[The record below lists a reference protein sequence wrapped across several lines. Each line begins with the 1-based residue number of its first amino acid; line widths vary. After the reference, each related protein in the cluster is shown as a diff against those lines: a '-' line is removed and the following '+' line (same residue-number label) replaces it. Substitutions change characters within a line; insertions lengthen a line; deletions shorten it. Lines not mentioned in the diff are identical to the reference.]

1 MAGEESKVN
10 TNVYNSNH
18 TGEEVDQAV
27 EAGLHLAAANID
39 ENKLEKL
46 GNILAAE
53 NTNLGYYYASEAPVN
68 TSSKIPG
75 TDKDAQ
81 GGELYLQILE
91 TGQFSPSEKWI
102 ELTSQDIL
110 VGENISIPISTL
122 SSELL
127 ICIGNILN
135 KLDTATIELFTENDE
150 SIIKLPM
157 GSAGELELRFGV
169 NTDTNKV
176 ISLIGV
182 TSDTGIS
189 AIKIYYR

>member
-1 MAGEESKVN
+1 M
-10 TNVYNSNH
+10 
-18 TGEEVDQAV
+18 
-27 EAGLHLAAANID
+27 
-39 ENKLEKL
+39 
-46 GNILAAE
+46 
-53 NTNLGYYYASEAPVN
+53 
-68 TSSKIPG
+68 
-75 TDKDAQ
+75 
-81 GGELYLQILE
+81 
-91 TGQFSPSEKWI
+91 
-102 ELTSQDIL
+102 TSQDIL